1 MIGPVYPYRG
11 GIAHFTSALA
21 EAITG
26 ADHEIKIISF
36 KRQYPK
42 FLYPGKSDRDPS
54 SEVRPVKASYIL
66 DPLYPWTWDKTCQE
80 IVKFEPD
87 LVVFQW
93 WTTFWAPAYGSIAR
107 RLKKAGIKHVFLI
120 HNVFPH
126 EVRPWDRLL
135 AQFALSTADTFLT
148 LSESQRI
155 IVSRMFPLARVE
167 TSPIPVYQ
175 VSEGTRLDPAE
186 AKARLKI
193 PTDRKVVLFFG
204 IVRPYKG
211 LRLLVAAA
219 GKLKRAGNPVH
230 LLIAGEFWEAIDD
243 YQKLIRDEGIEDWVT
258 IDNRYI
264 PNEEVPLFFSAA
276 DVFAAPYVGGTQSA
290 AVKLAMNYSIPIVV
304 TKNVSEDLESSAYPK
319 LEVVVLNDPE
329 SLAAAIE
336 RSGNYRMTKPEPV
349 AIISDWAIITNTLSN
364 ITR

>member
-21 EAITG
+21 EAIAG
-26 ADHEIKIISF
+26 EGHELKVISF

-54 SEVRPVKASYIL
+54 AEVRSVQAAFIL
-66 DPLYPWTWDKTCQE
+66 DPLYPWTWNKARQE
-80 IVKFEPD
+80 IINFNPD

-107 RLKKAGIKHVFLI
+107 GLKKAGIKHVFLI
-120 HNVFPH
+120 HNVLPH
-126 EVRPWDRLL
+126 EVRPWDIRL
-135 AQFALSTADTFLT
+135 AQYALSTTDTFLT
-148 LSESQRI
+148 LSESQRT
-155 IVSRMFPLARVE
+155 IVSSLFPQARVE
-167 TSPIPVYQ
+167 SSPIPVYQ
-175 VSEGTRLDPAE
+175 VSAGTRLDQAE
-186 AKARLKI
+186 AKQRLRI

-211 LRLLVAAA
+211 LRLLVEAA

-243 YQKLIRDEGIEDWVT
+243 YRKLILDEGIEDWVT

-290 AVKLAMNYSIPIVV
+290 AVKVAMNYSIPIVV
-304 TKNVSEDLESSAYPK
+304 TKTVSEDLKSAGYPK
-319 LEVVVLNDPE
+319 LEVVVSNDPE
-329 SLAAAIE
+329 TFAKAIE
-336 RSGNYRMTKPEPV
+336 RSGNDRTTLPKKTTTISEWALLTK
-349 AIISDWAIITNTLSN
+349 TLSN